1 MILPVYHQK
10 DEDPLIQQRIKDLFD
25 DWITGIRNL
34 ILNLRSWGMASA
46 QAARVLEWA
55 MDNGIG

>member
-1 MILPVYHQK
+1 MILPIYKQ
-10 DEDPLIQQRIKDLFD
+10 DSDPAIRQRIKDLLD

-55 MDNGIG
+55 MDNDIG

>member
-1 MILPVYHQK
+1 MI
-10 DEDPLIQQRIKDLFD
+10 EDDPSIKKRVQDLLD
-25 DWITGIRNL
+25 DWIAGIRNL